1 MWLGA
6 ASADCLLSPWLVDH
20 AARVCVGGVPPAIVA
35 VVVVAA
41 DHLWGW
47 AASEECEQ
55 PLFAAAAVFKVVV
68 FMASQGCFNG
78 KRARRH
84 CHRRD

>member
-1 MWLGA
+1 
-6 ASADCLLSPWLVDH
+6 VDH
-20 AARVCVGGVPPAIVA
+20 AARVCVGGVPPAIV
-35 VVVVAA
+35 VVAA
-41 DHLWGW
+41 DHLWGR

-55 PLFAAAAVFKVVV
+55 PLFAAATVFKVIV

-84 CHRRD
+84 RRRRD